1 MSEFIP
7 QDWKTDNLFVLV
19 GGNPLPNYVAAHTL
33 LRPDGWL
40 HLVYS
45 IDTKDIAYKL
55 ARYFA
60 EDQVKTHPLDDPSNG
75 AEIRSLISTAL
86 KAHCKPGSIGLHYTG
101 GTKAMAVHTYQVIDK
116 MHPKA
121 IFTYLDARTLQLRRD
136 DQVNPQPAKFA
147 TKPTVADLFTLHDI
161 KLQRPIPPEIPPA
174 IFPELEKALAHA
186 HATKA
191 GAVAYDQW
199 CKQYLRDPKTDKLVE
214 KNAQFRQH
222 PLPFPTE
229 TVLEPVANAMRVEW
243 GESGAEFEPEAIV
256 ARVKAKT
263 SIQKVKHL
271 VEYLD
276 GKWLE
281 QWTLAAFLANQTQSN
296 LHSFATSLE
305 SHQEEARL
313 QFEFDVAA
321 MQGYQLYAV
330 SCTRDASKALCKSK
344 LFEAFIRASQ
354 LGGDEARVGL
364 VCAYD
369 KPADL
374 QSQVA
379 ESHRSA
385 KNRMR
390 VFGAGDL
397 AVLPEKF
404 ANWLGA

>member
-33 LRPDGWL
+33 LRPEGWL

-45 IDTKDIAYKL
+45 TDTRSIAGKL
-55 ARYFA
+55 ASYFV
-60 EDQVKTHPLDDPSNG
+60 EDRVKTHSLDDPSNG

-101 GTKAMAVHTYQVIDK
+101 GTKAMSVHTYQVIDK

-121 IFTYLDARTLQLRRD
+121 IFTYLDARTLQMRRD

-161 KLQRPIPPEIPPA
+161 KLQRPIPTEAPNP
-174 IFPELEKALAHA
+174 IFPDLEKALVQAHA
-186 HATKA
+186 NKA
-191 GAVAYDQW
+191 GATAYDQW
-199 CKQYLRDPKTDKLVE
+199 CKEYLRDPQTNKLVE
-214 KNAQFRQH
+214 KNTQFRQR
-222 PLPFPTE
+222 PLPFPTA
-229 TVLEPVANAMRVEW
+229 TVLEPVANAMRIVLE
-243 GESGAEFEPEAIV
+243 ESGAGFEPEVVV

-263 SIQKVKHL
+263 SIQKIKHL

-281 QWTLAAFLANQTQSN
+281 QWTLAAFLANQTKGN

-305 SHQEEARL
+305 THQEEARL

-330 SCTRDASKALCKSK
+330 SCTRDASKTLCKSK

-369 KPADL
+369 QPAAL

-379 ESHRSA
+379 EGHRVS

-390 VFGAGDL
+390 VFGAGEL
-397 AVLPEKF
+397 EKLPEHF
-404 ANWLGA
+404 AQWLCA